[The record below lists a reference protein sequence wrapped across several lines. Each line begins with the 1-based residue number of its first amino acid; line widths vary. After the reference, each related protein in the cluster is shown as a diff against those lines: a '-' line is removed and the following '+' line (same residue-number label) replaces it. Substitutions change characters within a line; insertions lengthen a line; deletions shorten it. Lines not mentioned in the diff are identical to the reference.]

1 MADISAIK
9 LPNDS
14 TYDIKDSV
22 SRGLLGGHSVG
33 VNVPSSA
40 VFTDTLYN
48 LDVQIDTVDQ
58 YQLNVVFSTNGSTPP
73 ALYTL
78 TAQDKADIADLV
90 VAEIGSADTTAY

>member
-48 LDVQIDTVDQ
+48 LDV
-58 YQLNVVFSTNGSTPP
+58 
-73 ALYTL
+73 
-78 TAQDKADIADLV
+78 
-90 VAEIGSADTTAY
+90 